1 MSYCITPETYK
12 TLKGIVKFSEATW
25 NRVMEVWDSNPDNQ
39 GLPTAQQA
47 LDINNQLI
55 NKDDTELMNLQAGI
69 KKLVQRLHE
78 RKNNV
83 FDALESKVTK
93 AELKPV
99 LSERFKEL
107 DAQIKDLEKQINTDL
122 NEATMFKVANS
133 HLDMVESWLSKP
145 VITEVEFG
153 TISRYLDMYKM
164 FATDYIPKASRE
176 VLTEEGS
183 VKSELYKRALSINS
197 RVDELSIKMNEMEAD
212 DLYTKNTALKINP
225 ELTKDEMLAPR
236 KDIGWFESNLRPMG
250 LIGDSVLSIMSSIS
264 NLASN
269 KASQLQNK
277 YNEMVQGAFK
287 NIKDSPLY
295 QEFGYDIMYTKDN
308 NGRVNGTTSRF
319 NQAYYNE
326 RESMNKMLAA
336 AKGTEDIS
344 TIRGAWSNWKKWQ
357 DENHKT
363 YYSIFKGFDLE
374 NLTEDGALIVIN
386 SVILDDTRNH
396 LVKTYGELR
405 GNEYYKEAVD
415 KVLDFVRDNQH
426 FKDYFGKMP
435 EGDKA
440 YNIWKLSHNPITAN
454 ENNGFLLIDG
464 KHIPNKS
471 YKYLVSRPLEKHVDN
486 NYVKIMEDPIFREA
500 FLTYQK
506 VVRDYM
512 KVLPPS
518 FISNFGITKN
528 FIPYVRKS
536 LWESF
541 KTEGWGLGIKELQRQ
556 MYDKIRSTEES
567 SIIYDESSSTGD
579 SSMSIPIHFMIPATT
594 IEGGEVVTDVKAQ
607 QLDPE
612 KILLT
617 IIPQVANYQFKAQMQ
632 PFMEQAKRVVDNMKE
647 EIGLDKDG
655 KPKAANGLA
664 QMKKLAQYNMEVFAG
679 RANEKPGVTSK
690 IVMTA
695 EEKELLEI
703 KKVNLQKSVFALEKE
718 LTEAGVDPGEI
729 ARKIEDKK
737 AANEELL
744 KAHTKKLSFGQTI
757 RSLLRYYSLKTLG
770 FSVTTA
776 LNEFVQGT
784 SSIMIHAAGGEDFTG
799 KQYWDAIKTHRTK
812 KDTVLRN
819 LYNINPANIN
829 GEMTESKFEKV
840 GNWLTEQ
847 ADTTSKGSVFAAK
860 MKNTLIMSLNGPIS
874 LYDAYDEEGVWMSE
888 LFSPE
893 VTAEWSQNLDATIE
907 ANRFY
912 DFQNQVKELN
922 MRLFGA
928 YDKQAALMLKSN
940 TYGKMA
946 MMFKTWIGEAYAIRF
961 ESKKPSA
968 SLGRDVKGRWR
979 SIYDVYDRNGII
991 STMTALFTGRTE
1003 NLELVD
1009 GDLDAANI
1017 RKDMVEMYIL
1027 LTCIA
1032 IATIT
1037 AMAIDDEDDED
1048 SVGYMAGILTIN
1060 MVGRLQ
1066 QDLTYFAN
1074 PGEAKKLQD
1083 NLIPILRMSKDFVD
1097 VGEAFVKTV
1106 EGDHEVTQ
1114 GVYRGWNRIGKESA
1128 ELIPVT
1134 NTILKM
1140 YGTAKQDKSEID

>member
-1 MSYCITPETYK
+1 MSYCIRPETYK

-55 NKDDTELMNLQAGI
+55 NKGDAELMNLQAGI

-83 FDALESKVTK
+83 FDALESKVTDAK
-93 AELKPV
+93 LKPV
-99 LSERFKEL
+99 LSERYKEL

-164 FATDYIPKASRE
+164 FATDYIPRASRE

-183 VKSELYKRALSINS
+183 VKSELYRRALAINS
-197 RVDELSIKMNEMEAD
+197 KVDKLSIKMNEMEAD

-277 YNEMVQGAFK
+277 YNEMVQSAFK

-295 QEFGYDIMYTKDN
+295 QEFGYDIMYTKDDA
-308 NGRVNGTTSRF
+308 GRVNGTTSRYH
-319 NQAYYNE
+319 QAYYDE
-326 RESMNKMLAA
+326 RESVNKMLAK
-336 AKGTEDIS
+336 AKGTEDIP
-344 TIRGAWSNWKKWQ
+344 TIRGAWGNWKKWQ

-363 YYSIFKGFDLE
+363 YYSIFKGFNLE
-374 NLTEDGALIVIN
+374 TGEVVN
-386 SVILDDTRNH
+386 SIILDETKNH
-396 LVKTYGELR
+396 MIKTYGEVL
-405 GNEYYKEAVD
+405 GSEYYQEALD
-415 KVLDFVRDNQH
+415 KVKLFVEESAH
-426 FKDYFGKMP
+426 FKEYFGDTP
-435 EGDKA
+435 EGKKE
-440 YNIWKLSHNPITAN
+440 YHLWKLSHNPITAN

-464 KHIPNKS
+464 KHIANKS
-471 YKYLVSRPLEKHVDN
+471 YKYLVSRPLEKHVDGK
-486 NYVKIMEDPIFREA
+486 YVRIMEDPIFREA

-512 KVLPPS
+512 NVLPPS
-518 FISNFGITKN
+518 FINNFGITKN
-528 FIPYVRKS
+528 FIPYVRKG

-594 IEGGEVVTDVKAQ
+594 IENGEAVTDVKAQ

-679 RANEKPGVTSK
+679 RANEKPGVANR
-690 IVMTA
+690 IIMTA

-703 KKVNLQKSVFALEKE
+703 KKANLEKSVFALEKE

-729 ARKIEDKK
+729 ERQVEDKK
-737 AANEELL
+737 AANEEVL
-744 KAHTKKLSFGQTI
+744 KAHTKKLSFGQTV

-776 LNEFVQGT
+776 VNEFIQGT

-799 KQYWDAIKTHRTK
+799 RQYWDAVKTHRTK
-812 KDTVLRN
+812 KDTALRN

-860 MKNTLIMSLNGPIS
+860 MKNTLIESLEGPIS
-874 LYDAYDEEGVWMSE
+874 LYNAYDEDGRWKSE

-893 VTAEWSQNLDATIE
+893 VTAEWNQSLEATIE
-907 ANRFY
+907 TNRFY
-912 DFQNQVKELN
+912 DFQNQIKELN

-961 ESKKPSA
+961 ESKKSSA
-968 SLGRDVKGRWR
+968 SLGRDIKGRWR
-979 SIYDVYDRNGII
+979 SIYDVYDRNGIV

-1003 NLELVD
+1003 GLKLVD

-1032 IATIT
+1032 ISTIA

-1066 QDLTYFAN
+1066 QDLTYFVN

-1083 NLIPILRMSKDFVD
+1083 NLVPIFRMSVDFYD
-1097 VGEAFVKTV
+1097 VGQAFVKTIN
-1106 EGDHEVTQ
+1106 GDHEVTQ